1 MELLPFAEGAYHW
14 RNCSCYIPGGGYAS
28 YEACMS
34 GCPPNIS
41 EIIPDIILVNSY
53 STSYSPCGD
62 PEFCGERTT
71 SEGKNGLLEF
81 DLSPLPALTR
91 GSIAATLNF
100 TVKSVTHGTGFLRLY
115 DFSDSTENGIIA
127 INDDASAIY
136 REEIN
141 INSPVQAGD
150 VLSYDVTS
158 AVEHDLFD
166 TGQTIYSGFAI
177 KKYAGMLDL
186 EFYAATDPENG
197 PKLHIEIIHQTTT
210 TTTAPATLIN
220 LASFTATPK
229 FSKVIMQWSTESE
242 IDNAGFNL
250 YRAEAE
256 AGKYIKIN
264 SSLIPAQGS
273 ATKGAS
279 YEFIDT
285 NVQNRK
291 TYYYKLEDIDLQGN
305 STFHVAGSATPRW
318 IWGLFQK

>member
-1 MELLPFAEGAYHW
+1 MINIIKKTILAIGLFSFACSVNAAPMELLPFAEGAYHW

-28 YEACMS
+28 YQACMS

-166 TGQTIYSGFAI
+166 TGQTMYSGFAI

-197 PKLHIEIIHQTTT
+197 PKLQIEIV
-210 TTTAPATLIN
+210 TLIT
-220 LASFTATPK
+220 LSSFTAK
-229 FSKVIMQWSTESE
+229 GISGKVFVTWSTAAE

-250 YRAEAE
+250 YRSETE
-256 AGKYIKIN
+256 NGEYIKIN
-264 SSLIPAQGS
+264 ASLIPAQGS
-273 ATKGAS
+273 SMQGAN
-279 YEFIDT
+279 YEFVDKD
-285 NVQNRK
+285 VKNRK
-291 TYYYKLEDIDLQGN
+291 TTTTSWRI
-305 STFHVAGSATPRW
+305 
-318 IWGLFQK
+318 

>member
-197 PKLHIEIIHQTTT
+197 
-210 TTTAPATLIN
+210 
-220 LASFTATPK
+220 
-229 FSKVIMQWSTESE
+229 
-242 IDNAGFNL
+242 
-250 YRAEAE
+250 
-256 AGKYIKIN
+256 N

-291 TYYYKLEDIDLQGN
+291 TYYYKLEDIDLNGQ
-305 STFHVAGSATPRW
+305 STMHGPVSATPRW
-318 IWGLFQK
+318 IWGIFGIFGK